1 MVCFFCI
8 ATIALI
14 SGAVGASALEGI
26 RAALEQLSK
35 NGVRVEDDT
44 PSTQRLE
51 LEVSVPHVQA
61 QGAREKPGSAPATV
75 PVAITVY
82 KKHSRVRVQVLTHD
96 VTRAEAEAVQDAVVA
111 AAGLTLVHR
120 SNEHEQHVVH
130 EAVERLAAGD
140 DGGTLDQVRADW
152 QQER

>member
-14 SGAVGASALEGI
+14 SGAVGATALEGI
-26 RAALEQLSK
+26 RAALEQLAK
-35 NGVRVEDDT
+35 HGVTLADDT

-51 LEVSVPHVQA
+51 LEVAVPDVA
-61 QGAREKPGSAPATV
+61 SGTEREKPGAAPATV
-75 PVAITVY
+75 PVAVTVY

-96 VTRAEAEAVQDAVVA
+96 VTRREAEAVQDAVVA

-120 SNEHEQHVVH
+120 SDVHEQDVVH

-140 DGGTLDQVRADW
+140 DGATLAQVRSAW

>member
-14 SGAVGASALEGI
+14 SGAVGATALEGI
-26 RAALEQLSK
+26 RAALEQLAK
-35 NGVRVEDDT
+35 NGVKVADDT

-51 LEVSVPHVQA
+51 LEVTVPEVGPAEERDQP
-61 QGAREKPGSAPATV
+61 GAAPATV
-75 PVAITVY
+75 PVAVTIY

-96 VTRAEAEAVQDAVVA
+96 VTRREAEAVQNAVVA

-120 SNEHEQHVVH
+120 SDRHEQDVVH

-140 DGGTLDQVRADW
+140 DGATIAQARSAW

>member
-14 SGAVGASALEGI
+14 SGAVGATTLEGI
-26 RAALEQLSK
+26 RAALGQLAK
-35 NGVRVEDDT
+35 NGVTVADDT

-51 LEVSVPHVQA
+51 LEVAVPEVKTA
-61 QGAREKPGSAPATV
+61 EDDERRTAPATV
-75 PVAITVY
+75 PVAVTVY

-96 VTRAEAEAVQDAVVA
+96 VTRREAEAVQDAVVA

-120 SNEHEQHVVH
+120 SNEHEQEVVH

-140 DGGTLDQVRADW
+140 DGATLSQARAAW
-152 QQER
+152 QQET

>member
-14 SGAVGASALEGI
+14 GSAVGASAVEGV
-26 RAALEQLSK
+26 RAALQQLSK
-35 NGVRVEDDT
+35 NGVTLADDT

-51 LEVSVPHVQA
+51 LEVAVPEVA
-61 QGAREKPGSAPATV
+61 GEREKPGSPPATV
-75 PVAITVY
+75 PVAVTVY
-82 KKHSRVRVQVLTHD
+82 KKHNRVRVQVLTHD
-96 VTRAEAEAVQDAVVA
+96 VTRREAEAVQDAVVA

-120 SNEHEQHVVH
+120 SNEHEQEVVH

-140 DGGTLDQVRADW
+140 DGATLAQVRAAW